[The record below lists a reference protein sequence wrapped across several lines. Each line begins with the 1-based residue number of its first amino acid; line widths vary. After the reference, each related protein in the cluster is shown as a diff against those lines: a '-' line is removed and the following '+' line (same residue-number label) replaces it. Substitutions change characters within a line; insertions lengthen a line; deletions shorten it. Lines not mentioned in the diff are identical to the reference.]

1 MNWDYWDR
9 KRKRKSGG
17 DKLKRGFFGE
27 FFYFS
32 RSEQRGI
39 IVLAVLVLAV
49 LCFNLLHDHPAKEP
63 PAGDGSGQTDTVQVP
78 TSLLEPSARSR
89 SRKERTPANDDP
101 LRKKAG
107 ETSLHALRPEP
118 FDPNLADSATFRRM
132 GLPAWMARNIL
143 RYRDKGGRFRQAAD
157 FQKIYGLT
165 EETYR
170 QLAPYIR
177 ITPEESKPVSRLY
190 QPPTAT
196 DSLETPRRTDYKYP
210 EGTVVELNEADTTEL
225 QKIPGI
231 GSMIARMIVTY
242 RQRLGGFHR
251 LEQLGE
257 IHLDYHALA
266 PWLRIDTT
274 SLRRLNLNKASL
286 RQMRNH
292 PYLNFYQAKV
302 IVEYR
307 KRQGRLPNLKLLR
320 LYEEFTE
327 KDLERIA
334 PYVCFE

>member
-1 MNWDYWDR
+1 MNWDCWGR
-9 KRKRKSGG
+9 KRKGSG

-39 IVLAVLVLAV
+39 IVLAVLVAVV
-49 LCFNLLHDHPAKEP
+49 LCFNLFHDLPAEEP
-63 PAGDGSGQTDTVQVP
+63 PAGDGSGQTDATQAP
-78 TSLLEPSARSR
+78 AGLLESTARSR
-89 SRKERTPANDDP
+89 SRKEGTSAGNYP
-101 LRKKAG
+101 LRKRAD
-107 ETSLHALRPEP
+107 ETPLHALRPEP

-165 EETYR
+165 EEAYR

-177 ITPEESKPVSRLY
+177 IAPEEPKPTPRLY
-190 QPPTAT
+190 QPPTDT
-196 DSLETPRRTDYKYP
+196 DSLEASLRTDYKYP

-257 IHLDYHALA
+257 IHLDYHALT

-274 SLRRLNLNKASL
+274 SLHRLNLNKASL

-292 PYLNFYQAKV
+292 PYLNFYQAKA
-302 IVEYR
+302 IVEHR
-307 KRQGRLPNLKLLR
+307 KRQGRLPNLKSLR

>member
-1 MNWDYWDR
+1 MNWDCWDR
-9 KRKRKSGG
+9 KRKRKSSG

-39 IVLAVLVLAV
+39 IVLAVLVVAV
-49 LCFNLLHDHPAKEP
+49 LCFNLLHDQPAEEP
-63 PAGDGSGQTDTVQVP
+63 PAGTESEQKSTPQAP
-78 TSLLEPSARSR
+78 TSLLEPSAGSR
-89 SRKERTPANDDP
+89 SWKERTPASSDP
-101 LRKKAG
+101 LRKKAD
-107 ETSLHALRPEP
+107 ETSLRSLRPEP
-118 FDPNLADSATFRRM
+118 FDPNRADSATFRRM
-132 GLPAWMARNIL
+132 GLPAWMTRNIL

-165 EETYR
+165 EEAYR

-177 ITPEESKPVSRLY
+177 IAPEEPKPTPRLY
-190 QPPTAT
+190 QPPTDT
-196 DSLETPRRTDYKYP
+196 DSLAVTFRTDYKYP

-274 SLRRLNLNKASL
+274 SLHRLNLNKASL

-292 PYLNFYQAKV
+292 PYLNFYQAKA
-302 IVEYR
+302 IVEHR